1 MGKALKLA
9 KPDIDWMMFEKQRSE
24 AAATKE
30 LRALARQLDTS
41 KSGRISKEELM
52 KMSEDRRIRHLFQL
66 FDIDIA
72 DVDLFYEMMTEIV
85 GSEELDIELFV
96 AACMKMKGHA
106 SSADVQL
113 LIYQTKVMQSSI
125 GGLARR
131 MGAVDSMSAAKS

>member
-41 KSGRISKEELM
+41 KSGRISREELM
-52 KMSEDRRIRHLFQL
+52 TMAEDRRIRHLFQL

-72 DVDLFYEMMTEIV
+72 DVDLFYEMMT
-85 GSEELDIELFV
+85 
-96 AACMKMKGHA
+96 
-106 SSADVQL
+106 DVQL
-113 LIYQTKVMQSSI
+113 LIYQTKLLQSSVSS
-125 GGLARR
+125 LCHPMRDVESSPAR
-131 MGAVDSMSAAKS
+131 